1 MNRLPDDLLITPQQA
16 AEELQGMVTP
26 RTVTTWCKL
35 GKLRATRAGR
45 KWLIRRADF
54 DTFLRSHEEGGDLRG
69 KAEALA
75 A

>member
-1 MNRLPDDLLITPQQA
+1 MNRSPDELLITPQQA
-16 AEELQGMVTP
+16 AEELQGIVTP
-26 RTVTTWCKL
+26 RTVTTWCKS
-35 GKLRATRAGR
+35 GKLKASRAGR

-54 DTFLRSHEEGGDLRG
+54 EAFLRVQEEGGETRG